1 MVSKEAG
8 MKKNYTKIEF
18 EALPQNQSFAR
29 AVVSAYAA
37 SKDPTVEEL
46 TEIKT
51 AVSEAVSNAIIHG
64 YQKKGSGRIL
74 LELEELARDKILIKV
89 TDFGVGIG
97 DVKKAMEPMYSTQAD
112 AEMSGMGFTVMES
125 FMDKVF
131 VETKPGEGTVITM
144 VKCLDTYYG
153 L

>member
-1 MVSKEAG
+1 

-29 AVVSAYAA
+29 AVVSAYVGA
-37 SKDPTVEEL
+37 KDPTVEEL

-64 YQKKGSGRIL
+64 YEKRGQGRIMMEME
-74 LELEELARDKILIKV
+74 ELEKDRILIRI
-89 TDFGVGIG
+89 TDYGVGIS
-97 DVKKAMEPMYSTQAD
+97 DIKQAMEPMFSTEEEQ
-112 AEMSGMGFTVMES
+112 EMSGMGFTVMES

-131 VETKPGEGTVITM
+131 VDSKPGEGTVVTM
-144 VKCLDTYYG
+144 MKYLDTYYG

>member
-1 MVSKEAG
+1 
-8 MKKNYTKIEF
+8 MKKNHMKIEF

-29 AVVSAYAA
+29 SAVSAYVAA
-37 SKDPTVEEL
+37 KDPTMEEL

-64 YQKKGSGRIL
+64 YEKKGQGKIL
-74 LELEELARDKILIKV
+74 MEFEELAPDKISIRI
-89 TDFGVGIG
+89 TDYGIGIG
-97 DVKKAMEPMYSTQAD
+97 DVGKAREPMFSTEAD
-112 AEMSGMGFTVMES
+112 QEMSGMGFTVMES

-131 VETKPGEGTVITM
+131 VDSRPGEGTAVTM
-144 VKCLDTYYG
+144 IKYLDTYYG

>member
-1 MVSKEAG
+1 
-8 MKKNYTKIEF
+8 MKKNYTRLEF

-29 AVVSAYAA
+29 TVAA
-37 SKDPTVEEL
+37 AFVAAKDPTVEEL

-64 YQKKGSGRIL
+64 YARKGQGKIVM
-74 LELEELARDKILIKV
+74 ELEELDADKLLIRV
-89 TDFGVGIG
+89 TDYGVGIT
-97 DVKKAMEPMYSTQAD
+97 DIKKAMEPMYSTETAQ
-112 AEMSGMGFTVMES
+112 EMSGMGFTVMES

-131 VETKPGEGTVITM
+131 VEAKQGEGTVVTM
-144 VKCLDTYYG
+144 IKYLDTYYG

>member
-1 MVSKEAG
+1 
-8 MKKNYTKIEF
+8 MKKNYTKVEF

-29 AVVSAYAA
+29 AVVSAYVAA
-37 SKDPTVEEL
+37 KDPTVEEL

-64 YQKKGSGRIL
+64 YGRKGQGKIL
-74 LELEELARDKILIKV
+74 MELEELEPDKILIRV
-89 TDFGVGIG
+89 IDYGVGIA
-97 DVKKAMEPMYSTQAD
+97 DVKKAMEPMFSTETD

-131 VETKPGEGTVITM
+131 VETKPGEGTVVTM
-144 VKCLDTYYG
+144 MKYLDTYYG

>member
-1 MVSKEAG
+1 M
-8 MKKNYTKIEF
+8 
-18 EALPQNQSFAR
+18 PQNQSFAR
-29 AVVSAYAA
+29 AVVSAYVAA
-37 SKDPTVEEL
+37 KDPTVEEL

-64 YQKKGSGRIL
+64 YGRKGQGKIL
-74 LELEELARDKILIKV
+74 MELEELEPDKILIRV
-89 TDFGVGIG
+89 IDYGVGIA
-97 DVKKAMEPMYSTQAD
+97 DVKKAMEPMFSTETD

-131 VETKPGEGTVITM
+131 VETKPGEGTVVTM
-144 VKCLDTYYG
+144 MKYLDTYYG

>member
-1 MVSKEAG
+1 
-8 MKKNYTKIEF
+8 MKNNYTRIEF

-37 SKDPTVEEL
+37 AKDPTVEEL

-64 YQKKGSGRIL
+64 YGRKGEGKIL
-74 LELEELARDKILIKV
+74 MELEEPASDKLLIRV
-89 TDFGVGIG
+89 TDYGVGIS
-97 DVKKAMEPMYSTQAD
+97 DVKRAMEPMYSTEAD
-112 AEMSGMGFTVMES
+112 QELSGMGFTVMES

-131 VETKPGEGTVITM
+131 VEAKPGEGTVVTM
-144 VKCLDTYYG
+144 IKYLDTYYG
-153 L
+153 M